1 LEILAFIAAIVAAF
15 ANWSLWRDQSNQF
28 TIDQRAWISPNN
40 FGPAS
45 DSSANQPIAVKVE
58 LTNSGKT
65 PGFVDRVDF
74 SISSSI
80 PPFTNKNWF
89 FSHTLPAGVI
99 PPNSALP
106 LIMVEP
112 APIGDVA
119 FKQLETGQLKHT
131 FKVLVRYHDIFG
143 NQRKTTFHFGFS
155 GPIEDEKRLFFPEDP
170 TTME

>member
-1 LEILAFIAAIVAAF
+1 LENLAFIAAIVAAF

-40 FGPAS
+40 FGPAAN
-45 DSSANQPIAVKVE
+45 SSANQPIAVKVD

-65 PGFVDRVDF
+65 PAFVDGVDF

-89 FSHTLPAGVI
+89 FSNTLTAGVI
-99 PPNSALP
+99 APNSALP
-106 LIMVEP
+106 LIMFEP
-112 APIGDVA
+112 GPIGDVA
-119 FKQLETGQLKHT
+119 FKQLEAGQLKHS
-131 FKVLVRYHDIFG
+131 FKVCVRYHDIFMK
-143 NQRKTTFHFGFS
+143 QRKTTFHFGFS
-155 GPIEDEKRLFFPEDP
+155 GPIEDEKRLFFPEEP